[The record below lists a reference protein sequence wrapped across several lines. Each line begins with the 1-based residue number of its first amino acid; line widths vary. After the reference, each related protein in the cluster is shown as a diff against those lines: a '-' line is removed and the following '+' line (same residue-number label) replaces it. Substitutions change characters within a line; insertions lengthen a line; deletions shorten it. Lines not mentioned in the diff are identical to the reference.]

1 MVCIAQEILGDS
13 IKQQLL
19 DQELQEIKAEK
30 EPKRKEKYQARLR
43 GNILLGIVEGITVT
57 PDHPISANN
66 EYT

>member
-43 GNILLGIVEGITVT
+43 GNILLGIGIPVT